1 MESESVIPEKL
12 ISDRLKQSGVT
23 YGQIVQAGNDMFD
36 RVYDLAKSK
45 WPNISDD
52 LIWRNLAT
60 LDRLHLYHITC
71 QLCMSIEQCPSFDGT
86 RMTGKMA
93 ADGVITI
100 CQEPCPQG
108 FKVPKGE
115 TVAQVE
121 QRAERSWRRKE

>member
-1 MESESVIPEKL
+1 MESELTEKL

-36 RVYDLAKSK
+36 RVYDFAKSK
-45 WPNISDD
+45 WPNLSDD
-52 LIWRNLAT
+52 LIWRNLAV
-60 LDRLHLYHITC
+60 LDRMHLYRLSC
-71 QLCMSIEQCPSFDGT
+71 QLCVSIEQCPSFDGS
-86 RMTGKMA
+86 RMGGKLG

-100 CQEPCPQG
+100 YQSPCPQG